1 MIQEAYLESG
11 EEEKVCQLSMLGMLW
26 VSVSGFEHSRG
37 EIFVLIFNE
46 NFYSYSLWVV
56 LLVLSI
62 GILKESPR

>member
-1 MIQEAYLESG
+1 MEALWP
-11 EEEKVCQLSMLGMLW
+11 LW

-62 GILKESPR
+62 GIFKESPR